1 MLGLSTSGAAGSEP
15 AASSA
20 WANSDLWE
28 TGFWSSGPPTNTP
41 ASTQAKTNN
50 VTRARIGG
58 SSLLSRK
65 NVSTTDL
72 PKSAARLPT
81 DRKLATAG
89 LLGGLCRGGR
99 LSRSRGRGLDPGGYT
114 LGLEVDVGL
123 YLHQQGHLQRDVPR
137 GGLFRLLGRLDGA
150 RVLFVDELDATIT
163 DVGHRHEPREV
174 THSQQEVL
182 HFIVGPI
189 ELHCNRDNLVVATT
203 GRRGRVSWLYQ
214 ELGHAR
220 GASDLLN
227 LDDERGYLRLRRDSL
242 AKFEEL
248 AFDLGGVAPDFL
260 ELVYLLLY
268 LVELG
273 LFIVTRRGLFVE
285 VSQKRTQ
292 KQEIEDN
299 NENDYSERPED
310 EQVTVVTAHRR
321 PAPVRFAY
329 RSLAAPRRR
338 SALAIS
344 RVRSEPRLPASS
356 SWDPSSSF
364 TSVPFSPTI
373 VTSSEATSKLTALP
387 LAGFSNDLRAALSRS
402 ALARY
407 CRLSIRTTKSATFS

>member
-1 MLGLSTSGAAGSEP
+1 MLGLSTSGAAGSES

-65 NVSTTDL
+65 NASTTDL

-123 YLHQQGHLQRDVPR
+123 YLHQQGHLQRNLPR
-137 GGLFRLLGRLDGA
+137 SGLLPWLGRLDGA

-163 DVGHRHEPREV
+163 DVGYRHESREV

-203 GRRGRVSWLYQ
+203 SRRGRVSRLYQ
-214 ELGHAR
+214 ELRHAR
-220 GASDLLN
+220 GARDLLH
-227 LDDERGYLRLRRDSL
+227 LDDERGYLRLRRNPL
-242 AKFEEL
+242 AELEEL
-248 AFDLGGVAPDFL
+248 AFDLGGITPDFL

-273 LFIVTRRGLFVE
+273 LLIVTRLGLLVE
-285 VSQKRTQ
+285 VSEKRTE
-292 KQEIEDN
+292 KQEIEDDD
-299 NENDYSERPED
+299 ENYYSERPED
-310 EQVTVVTAHRR
+310 EQVTIVTAHRR
-321 PAPVRFAY
+321 PGPARLAF
-329 RSLAAPRRR
+329 RSWAAPRRR
-338 SALAIS
+338 SAWATS
-344 RVRSEPRLPASS
+344 RVRSDPLLPASS
-356 SWDPSSSF
+356 SWDPSSSL

-373 VTSSEATSKLTALP
+373 VTSSEATSKLTALAV
-387 LAGFSNDLRAALSRS
+387 AGLNDFRAALSRS